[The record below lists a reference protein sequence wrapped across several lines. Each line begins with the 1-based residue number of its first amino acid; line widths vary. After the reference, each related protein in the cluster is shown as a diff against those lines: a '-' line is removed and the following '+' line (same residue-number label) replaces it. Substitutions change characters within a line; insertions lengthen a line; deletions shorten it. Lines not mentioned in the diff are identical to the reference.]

1 VAELADA
8 RDLKSLA
15 PKERTGSIP
24 VFGTSYNGVSENS
37 EAFFICNFVRIFVR
51 IFKIQ

>member
-24 VFGTSYNGVSENS
+24 VFGTSYKRKSGQANDL
-37 EAFFICNFVRIFVR
+37 IFLLSVEFST
-51 IFKIQ
+51 IL